1 MLLDNIRHLK
11 NEVEKTNREIIRT
24 RNERLYGD
32 LMRDEINQER
42 EMPFNSR
49 FYKPKIQVIEKTTI
63 KTEVVERDQRSSLRT
78 AEQI

>member
-1 MLLDNIRHLK
+1 MLLENIRHLK

-42 EMPFNSR
+42 ELPVNSR
-49 FYKPKIQVIEKTTI
+49 FYKSKIHVAEKTTI
-63 KTEVVERDQRSSLRT
+63 KTEIVD
-78 AEQI
+78 AD